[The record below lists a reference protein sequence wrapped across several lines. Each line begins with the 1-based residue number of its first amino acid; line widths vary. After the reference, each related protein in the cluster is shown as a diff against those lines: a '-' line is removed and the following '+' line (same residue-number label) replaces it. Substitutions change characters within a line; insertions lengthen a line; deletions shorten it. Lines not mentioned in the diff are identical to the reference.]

1 MWARSGVSDAS
12 SQALVLEK
20 VSISANSP
28 SLSDETGQ
36 IATARDGLHID
47 MHGIDVWAELSSI
60 IGLQGLVGRRY

>member
-1 MWARSGVSDAS
+1 
-12 SQALVLEK
+12 LVLEK